1 MMKII
6 AAVKKSYALFS
17 SNKNQVLICS
27 WIAFTLL
34 LTFDLLMYY
43 TNEPLIT
50 LTTFLPVSPLVNI
63 NNYLYLIV
71 DGLITAPMT
80 VALYRYFILSEK
92 NYSKI
97 KIREGVARE
106 KKPLAIFWYF
116 KFTKKEVFIFLF
128 YILISSIFLL
138 LRDVNMLSRVNDN
151 SLQQI
156 GTLGYSYLPLH
167 YALYFLEHITF
178 AAIILIWP
186 MIAVK
191 ERFALKEIPK
201 SILKVQGNVLR
212 ICFVFLILSS
222 PVYMFY
228 YSGELMLYIT
238 DNITPELKDVINV
251 LYITLYV
258 AIYFVC
264 LSLQIAFASLVFKEI
279 KGHEPPSSLN

>member
-1 MMKII
+1 MIKII
-6 AAVKKSYALFS
+6 AAVKKSYALCS

-27 WIAFTLL
+27 WIAFTLF
-34 LTFDLLMYY
+34 LTFDLLMYF

-50 LTTFLPVSPLVNI
+50 LTRLLPVSPLVNI

-80 VALYRYFILSEK
+80 VALFRYFILSEK
-92 NYSKI
+92 NYATI
-97 KIREGVARE
+97 KISEGTAYE
-106 KKPLAIFWYF
+106 KKPRAIFWYF
-116 KFTKKEVFIFLF
+116 KFTKKEVCIFLF
-128 YILISSIFLL
+128 YILICSIFVL
-138 LRDVNMLSRVNDN
+138 LRDVNMILRVGDN
-151 SLQQI
+151 PLQQI

-186 MIAVK
+186 VIAVK
-191 ERFALKEIPK
+191 EKFTLKEIPK

-212 ICFVFLILSS
+212 ICAVFLILSS

-238 DNITPELKDVINV
+238 DNITPELRDMINV
-251 LYITLYV
+251 LYITLYI
-258 AIYFVC
+258 ATYFMC

-279 KGHEPPSSLN
+279 KGHEPPSSLS